1 MRPPKQSIRS
11 YGIRERSSAQ
21 TVVEKAAEELLTLG
35 YCVID
40 SGYAARDIRRM
51 ASLFDAVHAKYVDT
65 FGAQYLRDCDE
76 YDAIRLPLAFDE
88 RFIELAANPRVLELV
103 QLALRNEFIL
113 NQQNGV
119 INPPRE
125 RYAQGAWHRDLPY
138 QHFVSSRPL
147 AVNALYCVDDFTASN
162 GASYVL
168 PATHL
173 QESFPSDAYV
183 MKMAR
188 QLAAPAGSFIVMH
201 AMLFHKGGVNRTS
214 KRRRAVNHLYTVAF
228 AKQQIDIPS
237 ALGDG
242 RRFAKPV
249 ADLLGYRFRMPRNV
263 SDFLKSRQKR

>member
-1 MRPPKQSIRS
+1 MIRS
-11 YGIRERSSAQ
+11 YGIREQRSAR

-40 SGYAARDIRRM
+40 SGYSAREVRQT
-51 ASLFDAVHAKYVDT
+51 ASLFDAVHRKYVDA

-76 YDAIRLPLAFDE
+76 YDGIRLPLAFDE
-88 RFIELAANPRVLELV
+88 RFIELAAHPRVLELV

-119 INPPRE
+119 INPPRQ

-147 AVNALYCVDDFTASN
+147 AVNALYCVDDFTSNN

-173 QESFPSDAYV
+173 QENFPSDAYV

-201 AMLFHKGGVNRTS
+201 AMLFHQGGANKTS
-214 KRRRAVNHLYTVAF
+214 KPRRAVNHLYTVGF
-228 AKQQIDIPS
+228 AKQQIDIPA

-242 RRFAKPV
+242 RRFPKAV
-249 ADLLGYRFRMPRNV
+249 ADLLGYRFRIPRSV
-263 SDFLKSRQKR
+263 SEYLESRQKR